1 MRGAEA
7 GQPGDVLLFS
17 GSDCAVH
24 RQKQDQLRDLRLQ
37 RLRIPGAHP
46 FFPTKPHL
54 KLRSRVPFSSCP
66 CSGLAFVSSWR
77 RSCHTTTC
85 PQRAP
90 CTTPQRCYSSPGFR
104 SHPSHQP
111 TSNPD
116 KRWLREESSEECGNS
131 DGSLS
136 SAPQCWENS
145 VGEEL
150 YKLIIFNFL
159 LTVAFAFLVTLPR
172 R

>member
-1 MRGAEA
+1 M
-7 GQPGDVLLFS
+7 
-17 GSDCAVH
+17 
-24 RQKQDQLRDLRLQ
+24 
-37 RLRIPGAHP
+37 
-46 FFPTKPHL
+46 L
-54 KLRSRVPFSSCP
+54 KLASLGMFSFSLGQTVLCIGRNKTSCETYGYNACEYQVPTRSFPQSPTSNSGVGSLSALV
-66 CSGLAFVSSWR
+66 SGLAFVSSWR